1 MEVQSIRAGKCEDTA
16 VAAEQISIIA
26 NAYTYVGSG
35 DCRVSEQMWLWHMEV
50 KKAVRWGHRQE
61 AEQTT
66 ADRKKKQG
74 YMWCPFG
81 FNVSAVGLDNTMYI

>member
-1 MEVQSIRAGKCEDTA
+1 MEVQSIRAGKYEDTA
-16 VAAEQISIIA
+16 VAAEQINIIT

-50 KKAVRWGHRQE
+50 KKAVKWGHRQE

-66 ADRKKKQG
+66 ADRKKNKDI
-74 YMWCPFG
+74 CDVLL
-81 FNVSAVGLDNTMYI
+81 VSTCLLWV